1 MRISIAMIENYNFS
15 RDPVALGMRGFA
27 DAARKLEDLGFDRI
41 ISPETAGHDP
51 FLPLMIAAEHT
62 DRIDLATGIAVAFPR
77 PPLIV
82 AQMAWDL
89 QRFSGGRFHL
99 GLGTQVKKHN
109 ELRYGV
115 PWTAPPAERMREYV
129 QCLRAIFETFQDSDN
144 PRHFEGQHYRFSM
157 LPPVFT
163 PRPIAHPHIPIHM
176 AAVNQHMSRLGGEL
190 FDGVFAHPVC
200 TPKYMKEVMLP
211 TIEEGAKKA
220 GRKLSDIDVMAA
232 PIIVTGRNAAELE
245 EEMKL
250 HKRRVSF
257 YASTRTYHTV
267 FTVHGWNELGDR
279 LHEMSL
285 EGRWKEMAQ
294 LIPDEMAEEFAVSGL
309 LDEIAAKLKERW
321 SGLAST
327 LSFPT
332 DFPLE
337 TPEDRKRAREI
348 IDAVHA
354 M

>member
-1 MRISIAMIENYNFS
+1 MIENYSFS
-15 RDPVALGMRGFA
+15 REPVSMGMPGLA
-27 DAARKLEDLGFDRI
+27 DTARKLEDVGFDRI

-51 FLPLMIAAEHT
+51 FLPLLIAAEHT
-62 DRIDLATGIAVAFPR
+62 DRIELGTGIAVAFPR
-77 PPLIV
+77 SPLVV
-82 AQMAWDL
+82 AQMSWDL

-99 GLGTQVKKHN
+99 GLGTQVKGHN
-109 ELRYGV
+109 ERRYGV
-115 PWTAPPAERMREYV
+115 PWTAPPAQRMREYV
-129 QCLRAIFETFQDSDN
+129 QCLRAIFETFQDSKN
-144 PRHFEGQHYRFSM
+144 PRHFEGEHYRFSM

-163 PRPIAHPHIPIHM
+163 PLPSEHPHIPIHT

-200 TPKYMKEVMLP
+200 TARYMREVMLP

-220 GRKLSDIDVMAA
+220 GRKLSDIDIMAA
-232 PIIVTGRNAAELE
+232 PIIVTGRNADELQ

-267 FTVHGWNELGDR
+267 FEVHGWNELGNR

-294 LIPDEMAEEFAVSGL
+294 LIPDEMAEEFAIVGL
-309 LDEIAAKLKERW
+309 VDEIAPKLKERW
-321 SGLAST
+321 GGLVST

-332 DFPLE
+332 DFPLA
-337 TPEDRKRAREI
+337 TPEDQKRAREI
-348 IDAVHA
+348 IDAVHE